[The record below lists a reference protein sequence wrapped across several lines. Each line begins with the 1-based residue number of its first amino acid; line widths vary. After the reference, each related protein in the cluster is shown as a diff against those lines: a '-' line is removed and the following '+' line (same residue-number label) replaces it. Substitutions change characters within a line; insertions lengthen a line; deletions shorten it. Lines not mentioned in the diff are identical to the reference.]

1 MDILIFTLK
10 SAAYALTEPY
20 WAFQLAV
27 MAYILHRKNV
37 KTAAIQKMI
46 MGKSVDSA
54 FVLTVSQVVI
64 GIFAGTAASIIMSYL
79 GVVFDERSVVDLIFL
94 ATILFLFY
102 NPRFVSIAYAGAV
115 MCILSLILGYAAAST
130 QNQAWDILKLDV
142 PAVMTMVSVILL
154 VEGILIILDGKRGS
168 VPVFANRDGN
178 AIGGF
183 ILQRY
188 WIVPVSMFFMLH
200 DPTLAASQS
209 TVAMPQWWPVVRSSI
224 PADVLQKA
232 LVVLIPLYGL
242 MGFNSITFTRD
253 RKRKTAETGAF
264 KIAYGAALFVL
275 AQAAVG
281 STVIRII
288 LPALALAAHEGWVYL
303 DRRRELNGKPKYV
316 SGSGGVMVL
325 EVLPDSAASEMG
337 IRSGDTLLMVNDSRI
352 ENEKMLNEALQQGPS
367 FIWLNVKRENGKLEQ
382 LNYGKMFREK
392 QLGLLLVPQGV
403 PENNMTINFDDGIIG
418 RTIDKIKKK
427 ENDK

>member
-1 MDILIFTLK
+1 MDILVFTLK

-46 MGKSVDSA
+46 MGQSVDRA
-54 FVLTVSQVVI
+54 FVLTISQVVI
-64 GIFAGTAASIIMSYL
+64 GIFAGLAASVIMSYL
-79 GVVFDERSVVDLIFL
+79 GVVFDEGSVVDLIFL

-102 NPRFVSIAYAGAV
+102 NPRFASIAYTGAV
-115 MCILSLILGYAAAST
+115 MCILSLVLGYAAAST
-130 QNQAWDILKLDV
+130 GQQAWNILKLDV

-168 VPVFANRDGN
+168 VPVFTNREGKVM
-178 AIGGF
+178 GGF

-200 DPTLAASQS
+200 DPTLAASQAS
-209 TVAMPQWWPVVRSSI
+209 VPMPQWWPLIRSTT
-224 PADVLQKA
+224 PADVLQNA

-242 MGFNSITFTRD
+242 MGFNSITFTRNRQ
-253 RKRKTAETGAF
+253 RKAAETGAF
-264 KIAYGAALFVL
+264 KVACGIALFAL
-275 AQAAVG
+275 AQTAVDN
-281 STVIRII
+281 TFIRVI
-288 LPALALAAHEGWVYL
+288 LPALALAAHEGWVQL
-303 DRRRELNGKPKYV
+303 DRRRELNGKAKYV
-316 SGSGGVMVL
+316 STNGMMVL
-325 EVLPDSAASEMG
+325 EVLPESAAAEMG
-337 IRSGDTLLMVNDSRI
+337 IRSGDTLMKINDSSI
-352 ENEKMLNEALQQGPS
+352 ENEKMLTEALQQGPS
-367 FIWLNVKRENGKLEQ
+367 FIWLSIKRENGKLEQ
-382 LNYGKMFREK
+382 LNYGKMFKDK

-403 PENNMTINFDDGIIG
+403 PENNMIINFDDNILS
-418 RTIDKIKKK
+418 RTIDKIKGK

>member
-1 MDILIFTLK
+1 MDILVFTLK

-46 MGKSVDSA
+46 MGQSVDRA
-54 FVLTVSQVVI
+54 FVLTISQVVI
-64 GIFAGTAASIIMSYL
+64 GIFAGLAASVIMSYL
-79 GVVFDERSVVDLIFL
+79 GVVFDEGSVVDLIFL

-102 NPRFVSIAYAGAV
+102 NPRFASIAYTGAV
-115 MCILSLILGYAAAST
+115 MCILSLVLGYAAAST
-130 QNQAWDILKLDV
+130 GQQAWNILKLDV

-168 VPVFANRDGN
+168 VPVFTNREGKVM
-178 AIGGF
+178 GGF

-200 DPTLAASQS
+200 DPALAASQAS
-209 TVAMPQWWPVVRSSI
+209 VPMPQWWPLIRSTT
-224 PADVLQKA
+224 PADVLQNA

-242 MGFNSITFTRD
+242 MGFNSITFTRNRQ
-253 RKRKTAETGAF
+253 RKAAETGAF
-264 KIAYGAALFVL
+264 KIACGIALFAL
-275 AQAAVG
+275 AQTAVDN
-281 STVIRII
+281 TFIRVI
-288 LPALALAAHEGWVYL
+288 LPALALAAHEGWVQL
-303 DRRRELNGKPKYV
+303 DRRRELNGKAKYV
-316 SGSGGVMVL
+316 STNGMMVL
-325 EVLPDSAASEMG
+325 EVLPESAAAEMG
-337 IRSGDTLLMVNDSRI
+337 IRSGDTLMKINDSSI
-352 ENEKMLNEALQQGPS
+352 ENEKMLTEALQQGPS
-367 FIWLNVKRENGKLEQ
+367 FIWLSIKRENGKLEQ
-382 LNYGKMFREK
+382 LNYGKMFKDK

-403 PENNMTINFDDGIIG
+403 PENNMIINFDDNILS
-418 RTIDKIKKK
+418 RTIDKIKGK